1 MRVFSKFHFQFLAAG
16 MAISLLLI
24 FSPLAKSQE
33 QIAMVNDAQGHRLF
47 VNANASGTLA
57 ALSFARTAS
66 TTQAHLAGSTQPDDI
81 RQAVR
86 QESGRAKV
94 DPELVRAIIKVES
107 GGNPKA
113 VSAKGAQG
121 LMQLI
126 PATARRFGVDN
137 PFDPDQNIHGG
148 VTYLRY
154 LLDLFKGNVPLTLAA
169 YNAGEHSVIR
179 NGGVPPFRET
189 QNYVRRVTAI
199 YHSPDGLSPAE
210 QIPGKPQPPAIY
222 RFADSNGVIHFATG
236 DDDLPQNVQLAEN
249 GSP

>member
-1 MRVFSKFHFQFLAAG
+1 
-16 MAISLLLI
+16 MAVSLLLI

-33 QIAMVNDAQGHRLF
+33 QIAMAKDAQGHRVF
-47 VNANASGTLA
+47 VNANASESLV
-57 ALSFARTAS
+57 ALPFVRTSS
-66 TTQAHLAGSTQPDDI
+66 TTEAGLASSAQADEI
-81 RQAVR
+81 RHTVR

-94 DPELVRAIIKVES
+94 DPALVRAIIKVES
-107 GGNPKA
+107 GGNSKA
-113 VSAKGAQG
+113 VSPKGAQG

-154 LLDLFKGNVPLTLAA
+154 LLKLFNGSVPLTLAA
-169 YNAGEHSVIR
+169 YNAGENSVIR

-199 YHSPDGLSPAE
+199 YHSPRGSNRAE
-210 QIPGKPQPPAIY
+210 QIPEKPQPPAIY
-222 RFADSNGVIHFATG
+222 RFVDANGVIHFATG

-249 GSP
+249 GQLD